1 MGKKKQF
8 EAHSLNFYR
17 CVRNFV
23 EFLECVKHYAS
34 ESNKHFGTSIEL
46 LWLCTEKTTA
56 IFVFMQ
62 ENERNW
68 PIRWKLCRL
77 RINWICEMLE
87 SQSYP
92 FPSNF
97 LHIPKQTSKE
107 TIKKEVQF
115 IASFYISCSN
125 ECTISSQ
132 IAITGWNWG
141 LVRLTSHF
149 LSDTYQ
155 IVPKLENW

>member
-1 MGKKKQF
+1 
-8 EAHSLNFYR
+8 
-17 CVRNFV
+17 
-23 EFLECVKHYAS
+23 
-34 ESNKHFGTSIEL
+34 
-46 LWLCTEKTTA
+46 
-56 IFVFMQ
+56 
-62 ENERNW
+62 
-68 PIRWKLCRL
+68 
-77 RINWICEMLE
+77 MLE

-97 LHIPKQTSKE
+97 LHIPKPTSKE

-149 LSDTYQ
+149 PSDTYQ